1 MATPK
6 VVDKLTVDEMWLEL
20 RKPFPKGTVGKL
32 PKPYSST
39 SQKGK
44 CAECG
49 GWHGLPAVHLD
60 YIGHA
65 AVTDRLNSVVTPAG
79 WNLEPVAFDGAGN
92 PVVNSHGELWC
103 RLTILETSKICV
115 GDGSTSAKI
124 LIGDALRN
132 GAMRFGIGLDL
143 WSKEELE
150 SHLEQP
156 DLKND
161 KPTAAPATDE
171 YVPPEP
177 SRDIADE
184 PISLESRG
192 KLKAAIVTSGRFKSP
207 KEVAEFCQFILD
219 KDEPTTERDVEDLI
233 KALN

>member
-1 MATPK
+1 MAATK
-6 VVDKLTVDEMWLEL
+6 EDKKLTVDEMWLEL

-32 PKPYSST
+32 PKPYSRDSA
-39 SQKGK
+39 KGK
-44 CAECG
+44 CPVCG

-79 WNLEPVAFDGAGN
+79 WNLEPVAFDEAGN

-103 RLTILETSKICV
+103 RLTILETSKMCV
-115 GDGSTSAKI
+115 GDGSDSAKQ
-124 LIGDALRN
+124 LIGDAIRN
-132 GAMRFGIGLDL
+132 GAMRFGIALDL

-156 DLKND
+156 DLKHD

-171 YVPPEP
+171 YEPPEP
-177 SRDIADE
+177 SRDISDE
-184 PISLESRG
+184 PITHLSKN
-192 KLKAAIVTSGRFKSP
+192 KLKLAIEASHRFKSA
-207 KEVAEFCQFILD
+207 KEVTDFYQFIID
-219 KDEPTTERDVEDLI
+219 KVAPTTERDVEDLI
-233 KALN
+233 KALR